1 MRIFKKASV
10 TFAGFAIAALA
21 LSGCAAQSTTP
32 AETSGSTGGST
43 SGSTEPASTYPD
55 RPITFMAP
63 YNPGGS
69 VDPVAREFTAQL
81 VAELGTTGVVQNIP
95 GGDET
100 IGLTFVFNSPADGY
114 TIGLSSATGIIVQP
128 LINDALG
135 FKGVDDY
142 TPIVKVVEA
151 PNAIFV
157 RADSPYQ
164 TLDDLIADAKARPGQ
179 IRIGT
184 TGRLTNNSF
193 TILALEQQAGIDL
206 TLVPF
211 SGGAG
216 EATRAA
222 IAGEIEGV
230 VPTAAGQLGFVASG
244 DIRALAHTGAD
255 AYTAVLPGS
264 VALNSAGYSVPFS
277 SDYVIV
283 GPKGMPA
290 DVEARL
296 IEAAY
301 KVATSQAWADWCAE
315 KGFLADAR
323 QGQDLLDWIAL
334 ATEASVE
341 AIALADAEG

>member
-32 AETSGSTGGST
+32 TETSGSTGGAT
-43 SGSTEPASTYPD
+43 SGATEPTLTYPD

-128 LINDALG
+128 LVNDALS

-157 RADSPYQ
+157 RKDSPYQ
-164 TLDDLIADAKARPGQ
+164 TLDDLIADAKARPGAV
-179 IRIGT
+179 RIGT

-193 TILALEQQAGIDL
+193 TILALNEQAGIKL

-222 IAGEIEGV
+222 ISGEIEAV
-230 VPTAAGQLGFVASG
+230 VPTAAGQLGFVQSG
-244 DIRALAHTGAD
+244 DLRALAHTGSD
-255 AYTAVLPGS
+255 AYNPVLPGS
-264 VALNSAGYSVPFS
+264 VALNSIGYNIPFS

-283 GPKGMPA
+283 GPKGIPA
-290 DVEARL
+290 DVAEKL
-296 IEAAY
+296 IAAAY
-301 KVATSQAWADWCAE
+301 KVATSQAWADWCAD
-315 KGFLADAR
+315 KGFLADPR
-323 QGQDLLDWIAL
+323 VGSDLLDWIAQV
-334 ATEASVE
+334 TEASKI
-341 AIALADAEG
+341 AIALADAAG

>member
-1 MRIFKKASV
+1 MGILRKASV
-10 TFAGFAIAALA
+10 TFASFAIAALVM
-21 LSGCAAQSTTP
+21 SGCATQSTPIATSAP
-32 AETSGSTGGST
+32 TEGAVEAEF
-43 SGSTEPASTYPD
+43 TYPD
-55 RPITFMAP
+55 RAITFMAP

-69 VDPVAREFTAQL
+69 VDPVAREFMRQL
-81 VAELGTTGVVQNIP
+81 AEELGTSGVVQNIP

-100 IGLTFVFNSPADGY
+100 IGLTYVFSAPADGY

-128 LINDALG
+128 LVNDKLL
-135 FKGVDDY
+135 FKGVEDY
-142 TPIVKVVEA
+142 TPIVKLLEA

-157 RADSPYQ
+157 RTDSPYQ
-164 TLDDLIADAKARPGQ
+164 TLDDLIADAKARPGK
-179 IRIGT
+179 IRIGS

-193 TILALEQQAGIDL
+193 TILALEKQAGIDL

-216 EATRAA
+216 EAVRAV
-222 IAGEIEGV
+222 ISGEIEGV

-244 DIRALAHTGAD
+244 DIRALAHTGSEG
-255 AYTAVLPGS
+255 YNPVLPGS
-264 VALNSAGYSVPFS
+264 VALNSVGYVMPFS

-296 IEAAY
+296 IEAAF
-301 KVATSQAWADWCAE
+301 KVASSQAWADWCAE
-315 KGFLADAR
+315 KGFLSDPR

-334 ATEASVE
+334 ATKASVE
-341 AIALADAEG
+341 AIALAE

>member
-1 MRIFKKASV
+1 
-10 TFAGFAIAALA
+10 
-21 LSGCAAQSTTP
+21 
-32 AETSGSTGGST
+32 
-43 SGSTEPASTYPD
+43 
-55 RPITFMAP
+55 MAP

-128 LINDALG
+128 LVNDALT

-157 RADSPYQ
+157 RKDSPYQ
-164 TLDDLIADAKARPGQ
+164 TLDDLIADAKARPGAV
-179 IRIGT
+179 RIGT

-222 IAGEIEGV
+222 IAGEIEAV

-244 DIRALAHTGAD
+244 DLRALAHTGAD

-264 VALNSAGYSVPFS
+264 VAMNSVGYSVPFS

-296 IEAAY
+296 IEASFA
-301 KVATSQAWADWCAE
+301 VATSQAWADWCAD

-323 QGQDLLDWIAL
+323 QGQDLLDWIAV
-334 ATEASVE
+334 ATEASIE